1 MTKGIM
7 FHHFHGNGHIKTQG
21 SIDQKKFI
29 QIIKKIKKKYNL
41 LNANNF
47 YEKCISKKLKKN
59 DVCLTFDDGL
69 KCQYDIAYPILKKM
83 KIKAFFFLYS
93 SAINKP
99 SNLEII
105 RDFRFRCF
113 NDINDFYTEFF
124 NLFENLYY
132 RIDFKSHTYKNYLK
146 NYRFYSLN
154 DRIYRYLRDKIL
166 DEKEYL
172 KIIFK
177 MMRKKKYNK
186 FNYSKKLIMSKSNIK
201 KIINNGNLIGLHS
214 HSHIVD
220 LTEKNYNYQLKEYK
234 LNLNFLYKNFKIRC
248 NAVSYPFGRYNRDTL
263 KIMTKIGVKVGFLST
278 ENFKKKKTKLEIS
291 RMDHNTF
298 L

>member
-41 LNANNF
+41 LNADNF
-47 YEKCISKKLKKN
+47 YEKCISQKLKKN

-105 RDFRFRCF
+105 IYFRFRCF
-113 NDINDFYTEFF
+113 NDINDFYTNFSIF
-124 NLFENLYY
+124 RKF
-132 RIDFKSHTYKNYLK
+132 
-146 NYRFYSLN
+146 
-154 DRIYRYLRDKIL
+154 IL
-166 DEKEYL
+166 
-172 KIIFK
+172 
-177 MMRKKKYNK
+177 
-186 FNYSKKLIMSKSNIK
+186 
-201 KIINNGNLIGLHS
+201 
-214 HSHIVD
+214 
-220 LTEKNYNYQLKEYK
+220 
-234 LNLNFLYKNFKIRC
+234 
-248 NAVSYPFGRYNRDTL
+248 
-263 KIMTKIGVKVGFLST
+263 
-278 ENFKKKKTKLEIS
+278 
-291 RMDHNTF
+291 
-298 L
+298 